1 MSSGDSRRPLAVSDS
16 RCFVNDGRCVIDE
29 LGALEINPAIAF
41 AMVALVA
48 SILIVYFDTAHKLK
62 LLDERIENIEI
73 SGPQTK

>member
-1 MSSGDSRRPLAVSDS
+1 VCGHGAVSMSSFSSLSSGLCGMKKRKARST
-16 RCFVNDGRCVIDE
+16 
-29 LGALEINPAIAF
+29 EISIAF

-62 LLDERIENIEI
+62 LLDARIENIEM